1 MNIVFQHL
9 PQSPQQGFDLF
20 IGTNIFVYFNAFE
33 QSLARVNMSL
43 MLNPGG
49 FVLSND
55 KLPGDVSAG
64 LSDSLLTTQIVARDP
79 DMTEMMFSYEKKP

>member
-1 MNIVFQHL
+1 
-9 PQSPQQGFDLF
+9 
-20 IGTNIFVYFNAFE
+20 
-33 QSLARVNMSL
+33 MSL

-55 KLPGDVSAG
+55 KLPGTVPAG

-79 DMTEMMFSYEKKP
+79 DMTEMMFSYEKKQ